1 MKLSG
6 FAQQTSASI
15 NLAAGQNETQTL
27 SLGLASEAYR
37 WVVSMLYIGITV
49 LPIQKAHTA
58 EWSNSIWYE
67 DFH

>member
-37 WVVSMLYIGITV
+37 WVVSMLYFGAYGAPHSEGTYSGM
-49 LPIQKAHTA
+49 
-58 EWSNSIWYE
+58 E
-67 DFH
+67 